1 MDVEPVEV
9 AAPGGEV
16 VEVVTRVIVPVVI
29 TPASGGGRIVIRD
42 LCARPGPSGV
52 EVTAI
57 LENGGSAVVRAA
69 AEVALEEG
77 PEGASVE
84 VAAHHVPVVL
94 LFPGQ
99 SRRLSLRLG
108 PSTPPA
114 GTVRLLLKTG
124 AQIAESVTRIE

>member
-1 MDVEPVEV
+1 
-9 AAPGGEV
+9 
-16 VEVVTRVIVPVVI
+16 
-29 TPASGGGRIVIRD
+29 
-42 LCARPGPSGV
+42 
-52 EVTAI
+52 VTAI

-84 VAAHHVPVVL
+84 VAAQHVPVVL